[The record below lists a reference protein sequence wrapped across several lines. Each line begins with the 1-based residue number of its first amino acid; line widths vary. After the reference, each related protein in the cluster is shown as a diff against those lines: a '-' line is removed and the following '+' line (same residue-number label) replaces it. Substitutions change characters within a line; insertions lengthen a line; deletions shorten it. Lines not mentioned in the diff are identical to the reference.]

1 MKMLH
6 LTADFGKAVLQT
18 TNGELLEEEVVKIWS
33 KLVSENRVENVNFYV
48 ESDFFFQIVGGRWI
62 NSSMKSE
69 NYGERRLKRRDWC
82 VWMVEVLVQYCLESV
97 IENSMKLIIF

>member
-48 ESDFFFQIVGGRWI
+48 ESDFFFPNRWR
-62 NSSMKSE
+62 SMDKLE
-69 NYGERRLKRRDWC
+69 H
-82 VWMVEVLVQYCLESV
+82 EV
-97 IENSMKLIIF
+97 